1 MTDIEKRAKFKQE
14 QIGQRQGK
22 WFNRMTLNNKKIIY
36 ISLIILAIILSFIC
50 GEKNGNAKENNK
62 ITIEW
67 TKVSNIHYNDT
78 LSVKGINYS
87 IDYSIMNALFF
98 NKTFM
103 DFNIALRGNNNVA
116 AIKVVAKDQNNNYL
130 EVATSAVTDRNFLED
145 TIKLNTKTTKIYIY
159 VYPLTKYM
167 LNNKALD
174 LSTIPF
180 KTSELDVSLLKL
192 QQIRN

>member
-1 MTDIEKRAKFKQE
+1 MAR
-14 QIGQRQGK
+14 
-22 WFNRMTLNNKKIIY
+22 NNTKNIY
-36 ISLIILAIILSFIC
+36 ITLIIIVIILSFIY
-50 GEKNGNAKENNK
+50 GKKIGNAEENNK
-62 ITIEW
+62 ITTES
-67 TKVSNIHYNDT
+67 TKVRNIHYNET
-78 LSVKGINYS
+78 LSVKGTNYS

-98 NKTFM
+98 NKTLM

-130 EVATSAVTDRNFLED
+130 KVDTLASADSNFLED

-159 VYPLTKYM
+159 VYPLTKDM

-180 KTSELDVSLLKL
+180 KTSYLDVSLLKL
-192 QQIRN
+192 QQIQN